1 MKMIAK
7 LAWRS
12 VWRNKRRTIITV
24 VSIGFGLAAA
34 LFFFTMADGQ
44 YVKMINDSVRM
55 QAGHITLEHP
65 EYRDAPAVDLFVNDS
80 TPIRQ
85 KIEKLNDV
93 EKVKLLVS
101 GQGVARSGS
110 GAVGVGFLGIEPS
123 LEIQTSPLAKQIT
136 KGEFLDD
143 DDKRHVVIGRVLA
156 KRLKLDIGKK
166 MVLSTNDVDGNLVE
180 ELCRIKGIFSSG
192 SDELDG
198 FFILVPIAFAR
209 DLMQLPED
217 ASTQV
222 GVIIHDVK
230 KIKHVQNQIKI
241 SIDNSSDISV
251 LTWQQVMPDLNAFI
265 KVDRGSNLVFQAII
279 LVLVL
284 FTIFNTILMSVLERK
299 REFAVLLALGTSPK
313 LLEAQVM
320 MESVFLGLIGVIF
333 GTMVGGAITYYYSI
347 HGMDFSEMMTE
358 NMTVS
363 GLAFDP
369 IIYTHLTP
377 EVFIVCG
384 SIVFVST
391 VLLSIFPMRRAAN
404 TKISDVLR

>member
-1 MKMIAK
+1 MNMIAK

-34 LFFFTMADGQ
+34 LFFITMADGQ
-44 YVKMINDSVRM
+44 YQKMINDSVRM

-80 TPIRQ
+80 SEIRHE
-85 KIEKLNDV
+85 IEKLPDV
-93 EKVKLLVS
+93 EKVKLLVT

-110 GAVGVGFLGIEPS
+110 GAVGIAFLGIEPS
-123 LEIQTSPLAKQIT
+123 LEIHTSPLAKQII

-143 DDKRHVVIGRVLA
+143 EDKRYVVIGSVLA

-166 MVLSTNDVDGNLVE
+166 MVLSTNDVNGNLVE

-192 SDELDG
+192 SDETDG

-217 ASTQV
+217 AATQV
-222 GVIIHDVK
+222 GVIVNEVNKIHQVK
-230 KIKHVQNQIKI
+230 NQIR
-241 SIDNSSDISV
+241 NSLGSREIAV
-251 LTWQQVMPDLNAFI
+251 LTWQEVMPDLNAFI
-265 KVDRGSNLVFQAII
+265 KVDRGSNLIFQGII
-279 LVLVL
+279 ITLVL

-313 LLEAQVM
+313 LLQAQVM

-333 GTMVGGAITYYYSI
+333 GTVVGGLITWYYSI
-347 HGMDFSEMMTE
+347 HGLDFSDMMTE

-363 GLAFDP
+363 GMAFDP

-377 EVFIVCG
+377 GVFIVCG
-384 SIVFVST
+384 SIVFVAT
-391 VLLSIFPMRRAAN
+391 VLLSILPMRRAAN
-404 TKISDVLR
+404 TPISDVLR

>member
-34 LFFFTMADGQ
+34 LFFITFADGQ
-44 YVKMINDSVRM
+44 YQKMINDSVRM

-80 TPIRQ
+80 TDIRRE
-85 KIEKLNDV
+85 IEKLPDV
-93 EKVKLLVS
+93 EKVKLLVT

-110 GAVGVGFLGIEPS
+110 GAVGVGFLGVEPS
-123 LEIQTSPLAKQIT
+123 LEIQTSPLAKKII

-143 DDKRHVVIGRVLA
+143 EDKRHVVIGSVLA

-166 MVLSTNDVDGNLVE
+166 MVLSTNDVNGNLVE
-180 ELCRIKGIFSSG
+180 ELCRIKGIFSTG
-192 SDELDG
+192 SDETDG

-209 DLMQLPED
+209 GLMQLPED
-217 ASTQV
+217 ASTQI
-222 GVIIHDVK
+222 GVILEK
-230 KIKHVQNQIKI
+230 QEKMKQVQKQIWNMLG
-241 SIDNSSDISV
+241 SRDIVV

-265 KVDRGSNLVFQAII
+265 KVDGGSNLVFQGII
-279 LVLVL
+279 LTLVL

-299 REFAVLLALGTSPK
+299 REFAVLLALGTSPN
-313 LLEAQVM
+313 LLQAQVM
-320 MESVFLGLIGVIF
+320 MESVFLGLIGVFI
-333 GTMVGGAITYYYSI
+333 GTVVGGAITWYYSI
-347 HGMDFSEMMTE
+347 HGLDFSEMMTE

-363 GLAFDP
+363 GMAFDP

-377 EVFIVCG
+377 GVFIILG
-384 SIVFVST
+384 SIVFIAT
-391 VLLSIFPMRRAAN
+391 VLLSVFPMRRAAN
-404 TKISDVLR
+404 TPISDVLR

>member
-1 MKMIAK
+1 MIAK

-34 LFFFTMADGQ
+34 LFFITFADGQ
-44 YVKMINDSVRM
+44 YQKMINDSVRM

-80 TPIRQ
+80 TDIRRE
-85 KIEKLNDV
+85 IEKLPDV
-93 EKVKLLVS
+93 EKVKLLVT

-110 GAVGVGFLGIEPS
+110 GAVGVGFLGVEPS
-123 LEIQTSPLAKQIT
+123 LEIQTSPLAKKII

-143 DDKRHVVIGRVLA
+143 EDKRHVVIGSVLA

-166 MVLSTNDVDGNLVE
+166 MVLSTNDVNGNLVE
-180 ELCRIKGIFSSG
+180 ELCRIKGIFSTG
-192 SDELDG
+192 SDETDG

-209 DLMQLPED
+209 GLMQLPED
-217 ASTQV
+217 ASTQI
-222 GVIIHDVK
+222 GVILEK
-230 KIKHVQNQIKI
+230 QEKMKQVQKQIWNMLG
-241 SIDNSSDISV
+241 SRDIVV

-265 KVDRGSNLVFQAII
+265 KVDGGSNLVFQGII
-279 LVLVL
+279 LTLVL

-299 REFAVLLALGTSPK
+299 REFAVLLALGTSPN
-313 LLEAQVM
+313 LLQAQVM
-320 MESVFLGLIGVIF
+320 MESVFLGLIGVFI
-333 GTMVGGAITYYYSI
+333 GTVVGGAITWYYSI
-347 HGMDFSEMMTE
+347 HGLDFSEMMTE

-363 GLAFDP
+363 GMAFDP

-377 EVFIVCG
+377 GVFIILG
-384 SIVFVST
+384 SIVFIAT
-391 VLLSIFPMRRAAN
+391 VLLSVFPMRRAAN
-404 TKISDVLR
+404 TPISDVLR

>member
-55 QAGHITLEHP
+55 QAGHITLEHS

-80 TPIRQ
+80 SEIRNE
-85 KIEKLNDV
+85 IEKLPDV
-93 EKVKLLVS
+93 EKVKLLVT

-110 GAVGVGFLGIEPS
+110 GAVGVGFLGVEPS
-123 LEIQTSPLAKQIT
+123 LEIQTSPLAKQII
-136 KGEFLDD
+136 KGDFLDD
-143 DDKRHVVIGRVLA
+143 EDKRHVVIGSVLA

-166 MVLSTNDVDGNLVE
+166 MVLSTNDVNGNLVE
-180 ELCRIKGIFSSG
+180 ELCRIKGIFSTG
-192 SDELDG
+192 SDEADG
-198 FFILVPIAFAR
+198 FFILVPIVFAR

-217 ASTQV
+217 SSTQI
-222 GVIIHDVK
+222 GVIVDDVN
-230 KIKHVQNQIKI
+230 KIKHVKSQIR
-241 SIDNSSDISV
+241 NSVSGRSEISV
-251 LTWQQVMPDLNAFI
+251 LTWQEVMPDLNAFI
-265 KVDRGSNLVFQAII
+265 KVDRGSNLVFQGII
-279 LVLVL
+279 ITLVL

-299 REFAVLLALGTSPK
+299 REFAVLLALGTSPN
-313 LLEAQVM
+313 LLQAQVM
-320 MESVFLGLIGVIF
+320 MESVFLGLIGVFI
-333 GTMVGGAITYYYSI
+333 GTVVGGSIAWYYSI
-347 HGMDFSEMMTE
+347 HGIDFSEMMTE

-363 GLAFDP
+363 GMAFDP

-377 EVFIVCG
+377 GVFIVCG
-384 SIVFVST
+384 SIVFVAT
-391 VLLSIFPMRRAAN
+391 VLLSILPMRRAAN
-404 TKISDVLR
+404 TPISDVLR